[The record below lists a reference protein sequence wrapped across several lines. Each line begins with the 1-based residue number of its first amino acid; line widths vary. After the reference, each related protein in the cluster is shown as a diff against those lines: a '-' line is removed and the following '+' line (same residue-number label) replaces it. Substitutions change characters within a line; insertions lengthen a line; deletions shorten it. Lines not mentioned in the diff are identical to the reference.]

1 MYNAAPLLLSKVCQ
15 KRSARRD
22 QRRKL
27 RDNLGLDHD
36 YKMARTVYEQRTM
49 QCKWTSYAS

>member
-1 MYNAAPLLLSKVCQ
+1 MYNAAPLLLSKVYQ